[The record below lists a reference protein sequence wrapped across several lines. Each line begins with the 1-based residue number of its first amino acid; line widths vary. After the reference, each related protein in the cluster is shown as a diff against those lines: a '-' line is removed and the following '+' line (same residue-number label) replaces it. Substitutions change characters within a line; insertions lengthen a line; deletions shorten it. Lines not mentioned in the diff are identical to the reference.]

1 MKNLELKVILNAV
14 DKLTSPLRG
23 VQKQLD
29 KLQGKVKGATDE
41 LNKLKQQEKTANAFK
56 RLSDEL
62 QQSNHKLVKA
72 KAAAKQLEQQLKNTV
87 NPTAKLKKHVADA
100 YKQAHK
106 MAQAQEQQR
115 KKLNQLRQSLRQGG
129 FDTAKFKTSQQK
141 LKEKIEQ
148 STAAINKQN
157 AAMKRL
163 QQRQAQKQRYNNR
176 IQSLKAGSEQFANLG
191 QRSMVHGA
199 AILGAGYAAGRGVIG
214 MAKTA
219 AQFEQFQTVLETT
232 EGSKE
237 KAKQSMD
244 WISDFAT
251 KTPYELNEVTESF
264 VRLRAYGMDPTNG
277 LLKTLGDTSSAM
289 GKPIMQA
296 VEAIA
301 DAITGENERLKEFGI
316 KGNAIKGT
324 NFIEYE
330 YTDRNG
336 KQQTARVDKQNRKQ
350 IEETLKKIWNEK
362 YADAMEKQS
371 KTLIGIWSNLQDQWV
386 RFQNMIMQS
395 GAFDALKGKLN
406 NVLDTI
412 DKMAANGELEKWAND
427 IGQAISTV
435 VEGIWEAIVIIAKIA
450 KQLGQWIV
458 QNKDLAVSIIKWGI
472 ALGGVLTGMGA
483 LSALFSYL
491 LYPIARIGVGFVHL
505 TKKSFDFV
513 GSLKVVD
520 SGLLKTTKNLSSVKG
535 WKNVGKGIGSMFK
548 NISTGIETH
557 IITLVSNF
565 KLLGGKVKNLSFWI
579 SSLKNLFRLAFS
591 PLRLLFTPIISA
603 ISFLLSPIGLL
614 VAALV
619 GAGIVIYRNWDKV
632 RAFFGGF
639 WESLKSG
646 LAPVLEKFKPL
657 GDLFG
662 VVVGWIEKAVKWF
675 TDLLSPVQ
683 STSEDLESARSAG
696 EKFGNATAKAIEL
709 ILTPL
714 NLLMDGIRWLSE
726 NMPSWDG
733 IKNSV
738 SNAWNSTKE
747 GVSSA
752 WQKAKSWAGLGE
764 DVPAVNKWSGG
775 YAGNGGKYQ
784 PKGIFHGGE
793 YIMTKEATSRLGVP
807 LLNAL
812 NYGKNAML
820 AAGLGVSVAS
830 AQPIKV
836 DNRPPLS
843 AKPQTS
849 QMASQPMQ
857 VTININA
864 QQGQS
869 AVDIAKEVEKALMTL
884 ENQKQARARSAL
896 RDRE

>member
-1 MKNLELKVILNAV
+1 MQ
-14 DKLTSPLRG
+14 D
-23 VQKQLD
+23 
-29 KLQGKVKGATDE
+29 KVKGATGE
-41 LNKLKQQEKTANAFK
+41 LNKLKQQEKTANSFK
-56 RLSDEL
+56 KLSDEL

-87 NPTAKLKKHVADA
+87 NPTAKLKKQVSDA
-100 YKQAHK
+100 YKQANK

-129 FDTAKFKTSQQK
+129 FDTAKFKASQQK
-141 LKEKIEQ
+141 LKEKIDQ

-157 AAMKRL
+157 AAMKKL
-163 QQRQAQKQRYNNR
+163 QQRQVQKQRYNNR
-176 IQSLKAGSEQFANLG
+176 IQSLKAGSEQFASLG
-191 QRSMVHGA
+191 QRSMIHGA
-199 AILGAGYAAGRGVIG
+199 AILGTGYAAGRGVIG

-336 KQQTARVDKQNRKQ
+336 KQRTARVDKRNRKQ

-395 GAFDALKGKLN
+395 GAFDVLKGKLK

-412 DKMAANGELEKWAND
+412 DEMAKNGELEKWAND

-435 VEGIWEAIVIIAKIA
+435 VEGLWEAIVIIAKTA

-458 QNKDLAVSIIKWGI
+458 QNKDLAVSIIKWGV
-472 ALGGVLTGMGA
+472 ALGGALTGMGA
-483 LSALFSYL
+483 LSLLFSYT
-491 LYPIARIGVGFVHL
+491 LYPVARLVLGFAHL

-513 GSLKVVD
+513 GSLKEVD
-520 SGLLKTTKNLSSVKG
+520 SGVLRTTKNLSSVKG

-548 NISTGIETH
+548 NILMDI
-557 IITLVSNF
+557 
-565 KLLGGKVKNLSFWI
+565 KNLSFGI
-579 SSLKNLFRLAFS
+579 NSVKNLFRFAFV
-591 PLRLLFTPIISA
+591 PLRFLFAPIVSA

-619 GAGIVIYRNWDKV
+619 GAGVLIYRNWEKV

-639 WESLKSG
+639 WEGLKSG
-646 LAPVLEKFKPL
+646 LAPVIEKFKPL

-683 STSEDLESARSAG
+683 STSEDLESA
-696 EKFGNATAKAIEL
+696 N
-709 ILTPL
+709 
-714 NLLMDGIRWLSE
+714 
-726 NMPSWDG
+726 
-733 IKNSV
+733 
-738 SNAWNSTKE
+738 
-747 GVSSA
+747 
-752 WQKAKSWAGLGE
+752 
-764 DVPAVNKWSGG
+764 
-775 YAGNGGKYQ
+775 
-784 PKGIFHGGE
+784 
-793 YIMTKEATSRLGVP
+793 RL
-807 LLNAL
+807 
-812 NYGKNAML
+812 
-820 AAGLGVSVAS
+820 
-830 AQPIKV
+830 
-836 DNRPPLS
+836 R
-843 AKPQTS
+843 
-849 QMASQPMQ
+849 
-857 VTININA
+857 
-864 QQGQS
+864 
-869 AVDIAKEVEKALMTL
+869 
-884 ENQKQARARSAL
+884 
-896 RDRE
+896 

>member
-1 MKNLELKVILNAV
+1 M
-14 DKLTSPLRG
+14 
-23 VQKQLD
+23 
-29 KLQGKVKGATDE
+29 
-41 LNKLKQQEKTANAFK
+41 
-56 RLSDEL
+56 
-62 QQSNHKLVKA
+62 VKA

-87 NPTAKLKKHVADA
+87 NPTAKLKKQVSDA
-100 YKQAHK
+100 YKQANK

-129 FDTAKFKTSQQK
+129 FDTAKFKASQQK
-141 LKEKIEQ
+141 LKEKIDQ

-157 AAMKRL
+157 AAMKKL
-163 QQRQAQKQRYNNR
+163 QQRQVQKQRYNNR
-176 IQSLKAGSEQFANLG
+176 IQSLKAGSEQFASLG
-191 QRSMVHGA
+191 QRSMIHGA
-199 AILGAGYAAGRGVIG
+199 AILGTGYAAGRGVIG

-336 KQQTARVDKQNRKQ
+336 KQRTARVDKRNRKQ

-395 GAFDALKGKLN
+395 GAFDVLKGKLK

-412 DKMAANGELEKWAND
+412 DEMAKNGELEKWAND

-435 VEGIWEAIVIIAKIA
+435 VEGLWEAIVIIAKTA

-458 QNKDLAVSIIKWGI
+458 QNKDLAVSIIKWGV
-472 ALGGVLTGMGA
+472 ALGGALTGMGA
-483 LSALFSYL
+483 LSLLFSYT
-491 LYPIARIGVGFVHL
+491 LYPVARLVLGFAHL

-513 GSLKVVD
+513 GSLKEVD
-520 SGLLKTTKNLSSVKG
+520 SGVLRTTKNLSSVKG

-548 NISTGIETH
+548 NILMDI
-557 IITLVSNF
+557 
-565 KLLGGKVKNLSFWI
+565 KNLSFGI
-579 SSLKNLFRLAFS
+579 NSVKNLFRFAFV
-591 PLRLLFTPIISA
+591 PLRFLFAPIVSA

-619 GAGIVIYRNWDKV
+619 GAGVLIYRNWEKV

-639 WESLKSG
+639 WEGLKSG
-646 LAPVLEKFKPL
+646 LAPVIEKFKPL

-683 STSEDLESARSAG
+683 STSEDLESA
-696 EKFGNATAKAIEL
+696 N
-709 ILTPL
+709 
-714 NLLMDGIRWLSE
+714 
-726 NMPSWDG
+726 
-733 IKNSV
+733 
-738 SNAWNSTKE
+738 
-747 GVSSA
+747 
-752 WQKAKSWAGLGE
+752 
-764 DVPAVNKWSGG
+764 
-775 YAGNGGKYQ
+775 
-784 PKGIFHGGE
+784 
-793 YIMTKEATSRLGVP
+793 RL
-807 LLNAL
+807 
-812 NYGKNAML
+812 
-820 AAGLGVSVAS
+820 
-830 AQPIKV
+830 
-836 DNRPPLS
+836 R
-843 AKPQTS
+843 
-849 QMASQPMQ
+849 
-857 VTININA
+857 
-864 QQGQS
+864 
-869 AVDIAKEVEKALMTL
+869 
-884 ENQKQARARSAL
+884 
-896 RDRE
+896 

>member
-29 KLQGKVKGATDE
+29 KLQDKVKGATDE
-41 LNKLKQQEKTANAFK
+41 LNKLKQQEKTANSFK

-62 QQSNHKLVKA
+62 QQNNHKLVKA
-72 KAAAKQLEQQLKNTV
+72 KAAAKQLEQQLKNTA
-87 NPTAKLKKHVADA
+87 NPTAKLKKQVSDA
-100 YKQAHK
+100 YKQANK

-157 AAMKRL
+157 AAMKKL
-163 QQRQAQKQRYNNR
+163 QQRQVQKQRYNNR
-176 IQSLKAGSEQFANLG
+176 IQSLKAGSEQFASLG
-191 QRSMVHGA
+191 QRSMIHGA
-199 AILGAGYAAGRGVIG
+199 AILGTGYAAGRGVIG

-336 KQQTARVDKQNRKQ
+336 KQRTARVDKRNRKQ

-395 GAFDALKGKLN
+395 GAFDILKGKLK

-412 DKMAANGELEKWAND
+412 DEMAKNGELEKWAND

-435 VEGIWEAIVIIAKIA
+435 VEGLWEAIVIIAKTA

-458 QNKDLAVSIIKWGI
+458 QNKDLAVSIIKWGV
-472 ALGGVLTGMGA
+472 ALGGALTGMGA
-483 LSALFSYL
+483 LSLLFSYT
-491 LYPIARIGVGFVHL
+491 LYPVARLVLGFAHL

-513 GSLKVVD
+513 GSLKEVD
-520 SGLLKTTKNLSSVKG
+520 SGVLRTTKNLSSVKG

-548 NISTGIETH
+548 NILMNI
-557 IITLVSNF
+557 
-565 KLLGGKVKNLSFWI
+565 KNLSFGI
-579 SSLKNLFRLAFS
+579 NSVKGLFRFAFV
-591 PLRLLFTPIISA
+591 PLRFLFAPIVSA

-614 VAALV
+614 VATLV
-619 GAGIVIYRNWDKV
+619 GAGVVIYRNWEKV

-639 WESLKSG
+639 WEGLKSG

-683 STSEDLESARSAG
+683 STSEDLDSARSAG

-738 SNAWNSTKE
+738 SNAWDSTKNSVGNAWNTTTE
-747 GVSSA
+747 YIGSA
-752 WQKAKSWAGLGE
+752 WQKAKGWAGLGE
-764 DVPAVNKWSGG
+764 NLPTVNKWSGG

-820 AAGLGVSVAS
+820 AAGLGVSVAT

-843 AKPQTS
+843 AKPQTT
-849 QMASQPMQ
+849 QTASQPMQ

-869 AVDIAKEVEKALMTL
+869 AVDIAKEVEKALRNL
-884 ENQKQARARSAL
+884 ESQKQARARSAL
-896 RDRE
+896 RDRD